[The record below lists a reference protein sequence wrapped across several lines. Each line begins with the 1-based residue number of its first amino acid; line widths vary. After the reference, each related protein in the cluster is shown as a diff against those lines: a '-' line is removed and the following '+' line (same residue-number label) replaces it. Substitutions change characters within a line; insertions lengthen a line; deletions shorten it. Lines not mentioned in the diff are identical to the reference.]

1 MDQQRRPGAAREG
14 DSWGAGDHDPATS
27 TGWPAVEY
35 EEHGW
40 VSTLDIPRRWQSTFS
55 GPYRAAVVPEICRLD
70 PVLSAATA
78 ALADEATAEFARFD
92 AEMGSEI
99 APFGAILLR
108 SEAAASSRI
117 ENLTASAKAVALAEL
132 GDTSRRNATEI
143 VANTTAM
150 TAAIALADRLD
161 APAILAMHAALLEHH
176 DPKHAG
182 TWRGAQV
189 WVGSS
194 SYGPHTASF
203 VPPHHTRVAPAID
216 DLVCFMHR
224 GDVPVLSHAA
234 IAHAQFE
241 TIHPFADG
249 NGRTGRAIVHCLLRG
264 KRLTRQV
271 TVPISAGLLADTDR
285 YFDALTAYRAGVIQP
300 IVERFAEASFDSIV
314 NGRQLVSDLARGP
327 CCVERCDHESTPG
340 DRLANTRRRVPT
352 PGARQHAHPARA
364 RRLGDGSRRCD
375 HRARRN
381 RRVAGDHRWPTQ
393 PTVRSDPSTRRARRL
408 RGTCRTSV
416 PVSRCD
422 RGPGQNAELLDQQ
435 NLMPSVGRADRL
447 ARAVLGRRR
456 AGSRDPAPWRTVTSW
471 ETSPSAVVP
480 IPDGASVALGAR
492 SCAVRSALGS
502 RTLRRFP
509 SAVDCP

>member
-1 MDQQRRPGAAREG
+1 MEQPRRPGAARAG
-14 DSWGAGDHDPATS
+14 DSWGEGDHDPATS

-35 EEHGW
+35 EEHAW
-40 VSTLDIPRRWQSTFS
+40 VSSLDIPRRWQSTFS

-78 ALADEATAEFARFD
+78 ALADEATAELARFD

-176 DPKHAG
+176 DPKIAG
-182 TWRGAQV
+182 TWRSAQV
-189 WVGSS
+189 WIGSS

-203 VPPHHTRVAPAID
+203 VPPHHTRVVPAID

-224 GDVPVLSHAA
+224 DDLPVLLQAA

-241 TIHPFADG
+241 TIHPFPDG

-271 TVPISAGLLADTDR
+271 TVPVSAGLLTDTDR
-285 YFDALTAYRAGVIQP
+285 YFDALTSYRAGDAEP
-300 IVERFAEASFDSIV
+300 IVERFAEASFDSVV
-314 NGRQLVSDLARGP
+314 NGRQLVSDL
-327 CCVERCDHESTPG
+327 
-340 DRLANTRRRVPT
+340 
-352 PGARQHAHPARA
+352 RA
-364 RRLGDGSRRCD
+364 IRAAWSEAITSRRQATVW
-375 HRARRN
+375 RALDVVFQHPVLDNALVQGELDVSAMGADAAITELVEIGALQEITGGRRN
-381 RRVAGDHRWPTQ
+381 RRYAATQ
-393 PTVRSDPSTRRARRL
+393 VLAALDAFAERA
-408 RGTCRTSV
+408 
-416 PVSRCD
+416 
-422 RGPGQNAELLDQQ
+422 
-435 NLMPSVGRADRL
+435 
-447 ARAVLGRRR
+447 GRR
-456 AGSRDPAPWRTVTSW
+456 SS
-471 ETSPSAVVP
+471 
-480 IPDGASVALGAR
+480 
-492 SCAVRSALGS
+492 
-502 RTLRRFP
+502 
-509 SAVDCP
+509 